1 MNIPKVIVIGAG
13 LSGLTCGY
21 LLQKKGI
28 HITLLEANTRIGGR
42 IETRKG
48 STDATVEM
56 GATWFSKLHP
66 NLFQLL
72 DELELGYFKQH
83 TQGISLF
90 ETMSFVPPQK
100 FEISEFEEPSFRI
113 EGGTQKLIE
122 KLAERIGHENIKTQ
136 TKVIAVNEV
145 ENQMEVLDQNGTAY
159 IADCVITTLPPNLMA
174 NTLSF
179 SPPLPE
185 NLVNLAKKTHTW
197 MGESIKFAVEYASPF
212 WKENNFSGTLFS
224 QASIITEMY
233 DHSTFDNT
241 GYALKGFLNGAT
253 NLLSVEERK
262 TKVISQLKKLFGS
275 DAENFVAYHEKV
287 WRDEPLT
294 FCNYEHLVMAHQNNG
309 HQLYQNSFLNNKLY
323 ISGSE
328 TATQHP
334 GYMEGAIIAAKNIA
348 SQFS

>member
-1 MNIPKVIVIGAG
+1 MSKPKVIVIGAG

-21 LLQKKGI
+21 LLQKKGV
-28 HITLLEANTRIGGR
+28 HVTLLESNSRIGGR
-42 IETRKG
+42 IETING
-48 STDATVEM
+48 QSNVTLEM

-66 NLFQLL
+66 HLFQLL

-122 KLAERIGHENIKTQ
+122 KLVEKIGCDNIKTQ
-136 TKVIAVNEV
+136 TKVTAINEV
-145 ENQMEVLDQNGTAY
+145 ANQMKVLDLNGTEY
-159 IADCVITTLPPNLMA
+159 IADYVITTLPPNLMV

-185 NLVNLAKKTHTW
+185 DIVNLAKKTHTW

-212 WKENNFSGTLFS
+212 WKENNYSGTLFS

-241 GYALKGFLNGAT
+241 GYALKGFLNGGT
-253 NLLSVEERK
+253 SILSSEERK
-262 TKVISQLKKLFGS
+262 IKVIAQLKKLFGS
-275 DAENFVAYHEKV
+275 EAENYVTYNEKV
-287 WRDEPLT
+287 WREEPLT
-294 FCNYEHLVMAHQNNG
+294 FVNYEHLVMAHENNG

-328 TATQHP
+328 TAKQNP
-334 GYMEGAIIAAKNIA
+334 GYMEGAIVAAKYIA
-348 SQFS
+348 LQFS

>member
-13 LSGLTCGY
+13 LNGLTCGY

-28 HITLLEANTRIGGR
+28 HVTLLEANTRIGGR
-42 IETRKG
+42 IETRNG
-48 STDATVEM
+48 TTNATIEM

-66 NLFQLL
+66 HLFQLL
-72 DELELGYFKQH
+72 DELELSYFKQH

-113 EGGTQKLIE
+113 KGGTQKLIE
-122 KLAERIGHENIKTQ
+122 KLAEKIGWHNIKTE
-136 TKVIAVNEV
+136 TKVITINEV
-145 ENQMEVLDQNGTAY
+145 GNQMEVLDLNGTVHV
-159 IADCVITTLPPNLMA
+159 ADCIITTLPPNLMV
-174 NTLSF
+174 NTIKF
-179 SPPLPE
+179 SPVLPE
-185 NLVNLAKKTHTW
+185 NIVNLAKETHTW
-197 MGESIKFAVEYASPF
+197 MGESIKFAVEYTTPF
-212 WKENNFSGTLFS
+212 WKENNYSGTLFS

-253 NLLSVEERK
+253 SQLSVEERK
-262 TKVISQLKKLFGS
+262 TKVIAQLKKLFGS
-275 DAENFVAYHEKV
+275 DAENFVAYYEKV

-294 FCNYEHLVMAHQNNG
+294 FCYYDHLVMAHQNNG

-334 GYMEGAIIAAKNIA
+334 GYMEGAIVAAKNIA

>member
-1 MNIPKVIVIGAG
+1 MNIPKVIIIGAG

-21 LLQKKGI
+21 LLQKKSV
-28 HITLLEANTRIGGR
+28 HVTLLEANTRIGGR
-42 IETRKG
+42 IETRNG
-48 STDATVEM
+48 TTNATIEM

-66 NLFQLL
+66 HLFQLL

-113 EGGTQKLIE
+113 KGGTQKLIE
-122 KLAERIGHENIKTQ
+122 KLAEKIGWHNIKTE
-136 TKVIAVNEV
+136 TKVIAINEV
-145 ENQMEVLDQNGTAY
+145 GNQMEVLDQNETVY
-159 IADCVITTLPPNLMA
+159 IADCVITTLPPNLMV

-185 NLVNLAKKTHTW
+185 KLVNLAKKTHTW
-197 MGESIKFAVEYASPF
+197 MGESIKFAVEYATPF
-212 WKENNFSGTLFS
+212 WKENNYSGTLFS

-241 GYALKGFLNGAT
+241 GYALKGFLNGST
-253 NLLSVEERK
+253 SILSLEERK
-262 TKVISQLKKLFGS
+262 TKVITQLEKLFGS
-275 DAENFVAYHEKV
+275 DAENYITYNEKV

-294 FCNYEHLVMAHQNNG
+294 FSNYDHLVMAHENNG

-328 TATQHP
+328 TALQNP
-334 GYMEGAIIAAKNIA
+334 GYMEGAIVAAKNIA
-348 SQFS
+348 LQFL

>member
-1 MNIPKVIVIGAG
+1 
-13 LSGLTCGY
+13 
-21 LLQKKGI
+21 
-28 HITLLEANTRIGGR
+28 LEANTRIGGR
-42 IETRKG
+42 IETRNG
-48 STDATVEM
+48 TTNATIEM

-66 NLFQLL
+66 HLFQLL

-113 EGGTQKLIE
+113 KGGTQKLIE
-122 KLAERIGHENIKTQ
+122 KLAEKIGWINIKTE
-136 TKVIAVNEV
+136 TKVIAINEV
-145 ENQMEVLDQNGTAY
+145 GNQMEVLDLNGTVHV
-159 IADCVITTLPPNLMA
+159 ADCIITTLPPNLMV
-174 NTLSF
+174 NTIKF
-179 SPPLPE
+179 SPALPE
-185 NLVNLAKKTHTW
+185 NIVNLAKETHTW
-197 MGESIKFAVEYASPF
+197 MGESIKFAVEYSTPF
-212 WKENNFSGTLFS
+212 WKENNYSGTLFS

-241 GYALKGFLNGAT
+241 GYALKGFLNGST
-253 NLLSVEERK
+253 SILSSEERK
-262 TKVISQLKKLFGS
+262 TKVIAQLEKLFGS
-275 DAENFVAYHEKV
+275 DAKNYITYNEKV

-294 FCNYEHLVMAHQNNG
+294 FSNYDHLVMAHENNG

-334 GYMEGAIIAAKNIA
+334 GYMEGAIVAAKNIA

>member
-1 MNIPKVIVIGAG
+1 MNIPKVIIIGAG

-21 LLQKKGI
+21 LLQKKSV
-28 HITLLEANTRIGGR
+28 HVTLLEANTRIGGR
-42 IETRKG
+42 IETRNG
-48 STDATVEM
+48 TTNATIEM

-66 NLFQLL
+66 HLFQLL

-113 EGGTQKLIE
+113 KGGTQKLIE
-122 KLAERIGHENIKTQ
+122 KLAEKIGWHNIKTE
-136 TKVIAVNEV
+136 TKVIAINEV
-145 ENQMEVLDQNGTAY
+145 GNQMEVLDQNETVY
-159 IADCVITTLPPNLMA
+159 IADCVITTLPPNLMV

-179 SPPLPE
+179 NPPLPE
-185 NLVNLAKKTHTW
+185 KLVNLAKKTHTW
-197 MGESIKFAVEYASPF
+197 MGESIKFAVEYATPF
-212 WKENNFSGTLFS
+212 WKENNYSGTLFS

-241 GYALKGFLNGAT
+241 GYALKGFLNGST
-253 NLLSVEERK
+253 SILSLEERK
-262 TKVISQLKKLFGS
+262 TKVITQLEKLFGS
-275 DAENFVAYHEKV
+275 DAENYITYNEKV

-294 FCNYEHLVMAHQNNG
+294 FSNYDHLVMAHENNG

-328 TATQHP
+328 TALQNP
-334 GYMEGAIIAAKNIA
+334 GYMEGAIVAAKNIA
-348 SQFS
+348 LQFL

>member
-1 MNIPKVIVIGAG
+1 MNIPKVIIIGAG

-21 LLQKKGI
+21 LLQKKGV
-28 HITLLEANTRIGGR
+28 HVTLLEANTRIGGR
-42 IETRKG
+42 IETRNG
-48 STDATVEM
+48 TTNATIEM

-66 NLFQLL
+66 HLFQLL

-113 EGGTQKLIE
+113 KGGTQKLIE
-122 KLAERIGHENIKTQ
+122 KLAEKIGWHNIKTE
-136 TKVIAVNEV
+136 TKVIAINEV
-145 ENQMEVLDQNGTAY
+145 GNQMEVLDQNGTVY
-159 IADCVITTLPPNLMA
+159 IADCVITTLPPNLIV

-179 SPPLPE
+179 NPPLPE
-185 NLVNLAKKTHTW
+185 KLVSLAKKTHTW
-197 MGESIKFAVEYASPF
+197 MGESIKFAVEYATPF
-212 WKENNFSGTLFS
+212 WKENNYSGTLFS
-224 QASIITEMY
+224 QASIMTEMY

-241 GYALKGFLNGAT
+241 GYALKGFLNGST
-253 NLLSVEERK
+253 SILSSEERK
-262 TKVISQLKKLFGS
+262 TKVITQLEKLFGS
-275 DAENFVAYHEKV
+275 DAENYITYNEKV

-294 FCNYEHLVMAHQNNG
+294 FSNYDHLVMAHENNG

-328 TATQHP
+328 TALQNP
-334 GYMEGAIIAAKNIA
+334 GYMEGAIVAAKNIA
-348 SQFS
+348 LQFL

>member
-1 MNIPKVIVIGAG
+1 MNIPKVIIIGAG

-21 LLQKKGI
+21 LLQKKDV
-28 HITLLEANTRIGGR
+28 HVTLLEANTRIGGR
-42 IETRKG
+42 IETRNG
-48 STDATVEM
+48 TTNATIEM

-66 NLFQLL
+66 HLFQLL

-113 EGGTQKLIE
+113 KGGTQKLIE
-122 KLAERIGHENIKTQ
+122 KLAEKIGWHNIKTK
-136 TKVIAVNEV
+136 TKVIAINEV
-145 ENQMEVLDQNGTAY
+145 GNQMEVLDQNETVY
-159 IADCVITTLPPNLMA
+159 IADCVITTLPPNLMV

-179 SPPLPE
+179 NPPLPE
-185 NLVNLAKKTHTW
+185 KLVSLAKKTHTW
-197 MGESIKFAVEYASPF
+197 MGESIKFAVEYATPF
-212 WKENNFSGTLFS
+212 WKENNYSGTLFS

-241 GYALKGFLNGAT
+241 GYALKGFLNGST
-253 NLLSVEERK
+253 SILSLEERK
-262 TKVISQLKKLFGS
+262 TKVITQLEKLFGS
-275 DAENFVAYHEKV
+275 DAENYITYNEKV

-294 FCNYEHLVMAHQNNG
+294 FSNYDHLVMAHENNG

-328 TATQHP
+328 TALQHP
-334 GYMEGAIIAAKNIA
+334 GYMEGAIVAAKNIA
-348 SQFS
+348 LQFL

>member
-1 MNIPKVIVIGAG
+1 MNIPKVIIIGAG

-21 LLQKKGI
+21 LLQKKGV
-28 HITLLEANTRIGGR
+28 HVTLLEANTRIGGR
-42 IETRKG
+42 IETRNG
-48 STDATVEM
+48 TTNATIEM

-66 NLFQLL
+66 HLFQLL

-113 EGGTQKLIE
+113 KGGTQKLIE
-122 KLAERIGHENIKTQ
+122 KLAEKIGWHNIKTE
-136 TKVIAVNEV
+136 TKVIAINEV
-145 ENQMEVLDQNGTAY
+145 GNQMEVLDQNETVY
-159 IADCVITTLPPNLMA
+159 IADCVITTLPPNLIV

-179 SPPLPE
+179 NPPLPE
-185 NLVNLAKKTHTW
+185 KLVSLAKKTHTW
-197 MGESIKFAVEYASPF
+197 MGESIKFAVEYATPF
-212 WKENNFSGTLFS
+212 WKENNYSGTLFS

-241 GYALKGFLNGAT
+241 GYALKGFLNGST
-253 NLLSVEERK
+253 SILSLEERK
-262 TKVISQLKKLFGS
+262 TKVITQLEKLFGS
-275 DAENFVAYHEKV
+275 DAKNYITYNEKV

-294 FCNYEHLVMAHQNNG
+294 FSNYDHLVMAHENNG

-328 TATQHP
+328 TALQHP
-334 GYMEGAIIAAKNIA
+334 GYMEGAIVAAKNIA
-348 SQFS
+348 LQFL

>member
-1 MNIPKVIVIGAG
+1 MNIPKVIIIGAG

-21 LLQKKGI
+21 LLQKKGV
-28 HITLLEANTRIGGR
+28 HVTLLEANTRIGGR
-42 IETRKG
+42 IETRN
-48 STDATVEM
+48 STTNATIEM

-66 NLFQLL
+66 HLFQLL

-113 EGGTQKLIE
+113 KGGTQKLIE
-122 KLAERIGHENIKTQ
+122 KLAEKIGWHNIKTE
-136 TKVIAVNEV
+136 TKVITINEV
-145 ENQMEVLDQNGTAY
+145 GNQMEVLDLNGTVHV
-159 IADCVITTLPPNLMA
+159 ADCIITTLPPNLMI
-174 NTLSF
+174 NTIKF
-179 SPPLPE
+179 SPALPE
-185 NLVNLAKKTHTW
+185 NIVNLAKETHTW
-197 MGESIKFAVEYASPF
+197 MGESIKFAVEYTTPF
-212 WKENNFSGTLFS
+212 WKENNYSGTLFS

-241 GYALKGFLNGAT
+241 GYALKGFLNGST
-253 NLLSVEERK
+253 SILSSEERK
-262 TKVISQLKKLFGS
+262 TKVITQLEKLFGS
-275 DAENFVAYHEKV
+275 DAKNYITYNEKV

-294 FCNYEHLVMAHQNNG
+294 FSNYDHLVMAHENNG

-328 TATQHP
+328 TALQNP
-334 GYMEGAIIAAKNIA
+334 GYMEGAIVAAKNIA
-348 SQFS
+348 LQFL

>member
-1 MNIPKVIVIGAG
+1 MNIPKVIIIGAG

-21 LLQKKGI
+21 LLQKKGV
-28 HITLLEANTRIGGR
+28 HVTLLEANTRIGGR
-42 IETRKG
+42 IETRNG
-48 STDATVEM
+48 TTNATIEM

-66 NLFQLL
+66 HLFQLL

-113 EGGTQKLIE
+113 KGGTQKLIE
-122 KLAERIGHENIKTQ
+122 KLAEKIGWHNIKTE
-136 TKVIAVNEV
+136 TKVIAINEV
-145 ENQMEVLDQNGTAY
+145 GNQMEVLDQNGTVY
-159 IADCVITTLPPNLMA
+159 IADCVITTLPPNLMV

-179 SPPLPE
+179 NPPLPE
-185 NLVNLAKKTHTW
+185 KLVSLAKKTHTW
-197 MGESIKFAVEYASPF
+197 MGESIKFAVEYATPF
-212 WKENNFSGTLFS
+212 WKENNYSGTLFS
-224 QASIITEMY
+224 QVSIITEMY

-241 GYALKGFLNGAT
+241 GYALKGFLNGST
-253 NLLSVEERK
+253 SILSLEERK
-262 TKVISQLKKLFGS
+262 TKVITQLEKLFGS
-275 DAENFVAYHEKV
+275 DAKNYITYNEKV

-294 FCNYEHLVMAHQNNG
+294 FSNYDHLVMAHENNG

-328 TATQHP
+328 TALQNP
-334 GYMEGAIIAAKNIA
+334 GYMEGAIVAAKNIA
-348 SQFS
+348 LQFL

>member
-1 MNIPKVIVIGAG
+1 MNIPKVIIIGAG

-21 LLQKKGI
+21 LLQKKGV
-28 HITLLEANTRIGGR
+28 HVTLLEANTRIGGR
-42 IETRKG
+42 IETRNG
-48 STDATVEM
+48 TTNATIEM

-66 NLFQLL
+66 HLFQLL

-113 EGGTQKLIE
+113 KGGTQKLIE
-122 KLAERIGHENIKTQ
+122 KLAEKIGWHNIKTE
-136 TKVIAVNEV
+136 TKVIAINEV
-145 ENQMEVLDQNGTAY
+145 GNQMEVLDQNGTVY
-159 IADCVITTLPPNLMA
+159 IADCVITTLPPNLMV
-174 NTLSF
+174 NTISF
-179 SPPLPE
+179 SPALPE
-185 NLVNLAKKTHTW
+185 NIVNLAKETHTW
-197 MGESIKFAVEYASPF
+197 MGESIKFAVEYTTPF
-212 WKENNFSGTLFS
+212 WKENNYSGTLFS

-241 GYALKGFLNGAT
+241 GYALKGFLNGST
-253 NLLSVEERK
+253 SILSLEERK
-262 TKVISQLKKLFGS
+262 TKVITQLEKLFGS
-275 DAENFVAYHEKV
+275 DAENYITYNEKV

-294 FCNYEHLVMAHQNNG
+294 FSNYDHLVMAHENNG

-328 TATQHP
+328 TALQNP
-334 GYMEGAIIAAKNIA
+334 GYMEGAIVAAKNIA
-348 SQFS
+348 LQFL

>member
-1 MNIPKVIVIGAG
+1 MNIPKVIIIGAG

-21 LLQKKGI
+21 LLQKKGV
-28 HITLLEANTRIGGR
+28 HVTLLEANTRIGGR
-42 IETRKG
+42 IETRNG
-48 STDATVEM
+48 TTNATIEM

-66 NLFQLL
+66 HLFQLL

-113 EGGTQKLIE
+113 KGGTQKLIE
-122 KLAERIGHENIKTQ
+122 KLAEKIGWHNIKTE
-136 TKVIAVNEV
+136 TKVIAINEV
-145 ENQMEVLDQNGTAY
+145 GNQMEVLDLNGTVHV
-159 IADCVITTLPPNLMA
+159 ADCIITTLPPNLMV
-174 NTLSF
+174 NTISF
-179 SPPLPE
+179 SPALPE
-185 NLVNLAKKTHTW
+185 NIVNLAKETHTW
-197 MGESIKFAVEYASPF
+197 MGESIKFAVEYATPF
-212 WKENNFSGTLFS
+212 WKENNYSGTLFS

-241 GYALKGFLNGAT
+241 GYALKGFLNGST
-253 NLLSVEERK
+253 SILSLEERK
-262 TKVISQLKKLFGS
+262 TKVITQLEKLFGS
-275 DAENFVAYHEKV
+275 DAENYITYNEKV

-294 FCNYEHLVMAHQNNG
+294 FSNYDHLVMAHENNG

-328 TATQHP
+328 TALQHP
-334 GYMEGAIIAAKNIA
+334 GYMEGAIVAAKNIA
-348 SQFS
+348 LQFL

>member
-1 MNIPKVIVIGAG
+1 MNIPKVIIIGAG

-21 LLQKKGI
+21 LLQKKGV
-28 HITLLEANTRIGGR
+28 HVTLLEANTRIGGR
-42 IETRKG
+42 IETRNG
-48 STDATVEM
+48 TTNATIEM

-66 NLFQLL
+66 HLFQLL

-113 EGGTQKLIE
+113 KGGTQKLIE
-122 KLAERIGHENIKTQ
+122 KLAEKIGWHNIKTE
-136 TKVIAVNEV
+136 TKVIAINEV
-145 ENQMEVLDQNGTAY
+145 GNQMEVLDQNGTVY
-159 IADCVITTLPPNLMA
+159 IADCIITTLPPNLMI
-174 NTLSF
+174 NTIKF
-179 SPPLPE
+179 SPALPE
-185 NLVNLAKKTHTW
+185 NIVNLAKETHTW
-197 MGESIKFAVEYASPF
+197 MGESIKFAVEYTTPF
-212 WKENNFSGTLFS
+212 WKENNYSGTLFS

-241 GYALKGFLNGAT
+241 GYALKGFLNGST
-253 NLLSVEERK
+253 CILSSEERK
-262 TKVISQLKKLFGS
+262 IKVITQLKKLFGS
-275 DAENFVAYHEKV
+275 DAENYITYNEKV

-294 FCNYEHLVMAHQNNG
+294 FSNYDHLVMAHENNG

-328 TATQHP
+328 TALQNP
-334 GYMEGAIIAAKNIA
+334 GYMEGAIVAAKNIA
-348 SQFS
+348 LQFL

>member
-13 LSGLTCGY
+13 LNGLTCGY

-28 HITLLEANTRIGGR
+28 HVTLLEANTRIGGR
-42 IETRKG
+42 IETRTGTTK
-48 STDATVEM
+48 ATLEM

-66 NLFQLL
+66 HLFQLL
-72 DELELGYFKQH
+72 DELELSYFIQH

-122 KLAERIGHENIKTQ
+122 KLAERIGNDNIKTQ

-145 ENQMEVLDQNGTAY
+145 GNQMEVLDLNGTVHV
-159 IADCVITTLPPNLMA
+159 ADCIITTLPPNLMV
-174 NTLSF
+174 NTIKF
-179 SPPLPE
+179 SPALPE
-185 NLVNLAKKTHTW
+185 NIVNLAKKTHTW
-197 MGESIKFAVEYASPF
+197 MGESIKFAVEYSTPF
-212 WKENNFSGTLFS
+212 WKENNYSGTLFS

-241 GYALKGFLNGAT
+241 GYALKGFLNGST
-253 NLLSVEERK
+253 SILSLEERK
-262 TKVISQLKKLFGS
+262 TKVITQLEKLFGS
-275 DAENFVAYHEKV
+275 DAENFVAYYEKV

-294 FCNYEHLVMAHQNNG
+294 FCNYDHLVMAHQNNG

-328 TATQHP
+328 TGTQHP
-334 GYMEGAIIAAKNIA
+334 GYMEGAIVAAKNIA
-348 SQFS
+348 SQF